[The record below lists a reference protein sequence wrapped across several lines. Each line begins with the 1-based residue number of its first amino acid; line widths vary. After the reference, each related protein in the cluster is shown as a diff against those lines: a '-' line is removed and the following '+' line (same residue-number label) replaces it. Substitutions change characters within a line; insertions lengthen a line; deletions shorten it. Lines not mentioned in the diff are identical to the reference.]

1 MWYSV
6 CDISHR
12 RKGRHKVTSRLQ
24 IGLVFI
30 IMHMGFGYMFYPNL
44 IYKLTKTGHWGVV
57 ISYGLFQLILMI
69 IYKKGLNYFPQ
80 KDMIDICLKMGKWV
94 AFLFLIPFVLN
105 LAAVVAMNLRHHAEG
120 IGSIFLIRTP
130 SWAILILLLAISTY
144 TAIKGLGT
152 ILRSSVFIFFIVNIM
167 VLFVIISSAV
177 NFDFKN
183 ALPVW
188 PSALDFLTDINFFYL
203 MGFSSLFLGFV
214 PPETNLTF
222 GQLAGVWA
230 YVICFYLAV
239 VYFPLFI
246 FGQETV
252 VTFPFPTKE
261 AADSVDM
268 NWFVFNQ
275 QTMFF
280 GLSLVGFTVILNAV
294 LLWMIGQ
301 IIQKL
306 FKWQKSKASYWISAF
321 SLIAFIFA
329 VSVPSLAWIEK
340 LALWGVGANV
350 FFIVI
355 IPFTIFIYGFLA
367 GKGRLGNEKN

>member
-1 MWYSV
+1 M
-6 CDISHR
+6 
-12 RKGRHKVTSRLQ
+12 TSRLQ
-24 IGLVFI
+24 LGLVFI
-30 IMHMGFGYMFYPNL
+30 IMHMGFGYMQYPNL

-57 ISYGLFQLILMI
+57 LSYGLLQLILMI
-69 IYKKGLNYFPQ
+69 VYKKGLNYFPQ
-80 KDMIDICLKMGKWV
+80 KDMIDIYLKMGKWV
-94 AFLFLIPFVLN
+94 AFIFLIPCIFN
-105 LAAVVAMNLRHHAEG
+105 LTAVVAMSLRHHAEG

-130 SWAILILLLAISTY
+130 GWAILILLLAISTY

-152 ILRSSVFIFFIVNIM
+152 ILRSSVFIFFIVNFM
-167 VLFVIISSAV
+167 VIFVIISSVV
-177 NFDFKN
+177 NIDFKN

-188 PSALDFLTDINFFYL
+188 PSSLDFLTDMNFLYL
-203 MGFSSLFLGFV
+203 MGFSSLLIGFV
-214 PPETNLTF
+214 PPETNLKF
-222 GQLAGVWA
+222 GQLIGVWA

-239 VYFPLFI
+239 VYLPLFI

-306 FKWQKSKASYWISAF
+306 FKWRRSKASYWISAF

-340 LALWGVGANV
+340 LALWAAGFNV

-355 IPFTIFIYGFLA
+355 IPFTIFIYGFFA
-367 GKGRLGNEKN
+367 GKGRLGYEKN